1 MQLRRTETDELSA
14 VNQER
19 SVMELEHIG
28 VYRLYELALNLEM
41 FNENDLHHLDWS
53 TECLEVFKA
62 ISPYNRLR
70 ADDEQGHLLATPEH
84 VS

>member
-28 VYRLYELALNLEM
+28 VYRLQELALNLEM
-41 FNENDLHHLDWS
+41 FNENDLHHLDWC

-62 ISPYNRLR
+62 ISQYNSLK
-70 ADDEQGHLLATPEH
+70 ADCERRHLPTPEQ

>member
-41 FNENDLHHLDWS
+41 FNENDLHHLDLC

-62 ISPYNRLR
+62 ISQYNRLK
-70 ADDEQGHLLATPEH
+70 ADYKQGHLLTTAEH